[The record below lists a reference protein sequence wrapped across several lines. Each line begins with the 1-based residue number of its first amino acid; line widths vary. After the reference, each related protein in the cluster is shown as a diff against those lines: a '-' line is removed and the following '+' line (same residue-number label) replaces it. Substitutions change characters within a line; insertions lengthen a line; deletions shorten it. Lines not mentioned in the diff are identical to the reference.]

1 MDGHRSFF
9 AFGASLQDQQKKQQQ
24 QRAMQFFTHGKDELA
39 TAAITCC
46 MRAMEHVAA
55 ASFNPAEHQV
65 RLH

>member
-1 MDGHRSFF
+1 
-9 AFGASLQDQQKKQQQ
+9 
-24 QRAMQFFTHGKDELA
+24 MQFFTHGKDELA